1 MFSHMIILLQSF
13 YLFVGVWLISTFFF
27 FFTVRIQTRR
37 KKYSIPLKCKFHV
50 SF

>member
-27 FFTVRIQTRR
+27 FYSKDTDKEEKIQHTF
-37 KKYSIPLKCKFHV
+37 KM
-50 SF
+50 